1 MKTITTGS
9 RGKILIAVFFGA
21 ACIASLNFFRADDAQ
36 QSQKILAM
44 ETKIKNLEALLEKR
58 EDDLSNARLLALRQN
73 AKSEIAA
80 ANSVTEI
87 CKQVKESNEYRTDNE
102 KAIADITVGSAQIL
116 KDLGT
121 YSVNDPRSFSE
132 KVNDLLVGDSSKEN
146 IAVVSKSIFDRASD
160 RENLPDYELQ
170 SIYNNQ
176 ADPELKRVIAQVL
189 SNRGNNE
196 LIDNQIAAVQTRL
209 SSENPSERQ
218 NALTELAKTHS
229 SNAANAIVPLLN
241 DSNIDVKLNALLA
254 LKATGNQTH
263 IRLVA
268 QLVND
273 ADPAVR
279 ALARDVIN
287 DLKNLSDSA
296 RTVLSSAEIAAELPL
311 IEHP

>member
-1 MKTITTGS
+1 MMTITGS
-9 RGKILIAVFFGA
+9 KRNLLIVIFVGVACVVSLGFFK
-21 ACIASLNFFRADDAQ
+21 SADEN

-44 ETKIKNLEALLEKR
+44 EAKIKNLEALLEKR
-58 EDDLSNARLLALRQN
+58 EDDLNNARLLALRQN
-73 AKSEIAA
+73 AKSDIAA
-80 ANSVTEI
+80 VNSVAEI
-87 CKQVKESNEYRTDNE
+87 CKQVKESNDYQTDNE
-102 KAIADITVGSAQIL
+102 KAMADIAVGSAQML

-121 YSVNDPRSFSE
+121 YSVKDPRSFSE
-132 KVNDLLVGDSSKEN
+132 KVSDLLAGDSSKEN

-189 SNRGNNE
+189 SNRGNNA
-196 LIDNQIAAVQTRL
+196 LMDNQIAAAQTRL
-209 SSENPSERQ
+209 ISDNPNDRQ
-218 NALTELAKTHS
+218 HALTELAKTHS
-229 SNAANAIVPLLN
+229 SSAANAIIPLLN

-263 IRLVA
+263 IHLVE

-273 ADPAVR
+273 ADPAVS
-279 ALARDVIN
+279 ALARDVIS